1 MIEFEH
7 KLDGVKPEVITA
19 IKEFWKNLSP
29 HSVQVLAGKCSE
41 EEAKI
46 IVAQGHSLKE
56 VNELRANAK
65 LSSLDIKTNKTIA
78 KPRFAEYLK
87 KGDGALVVVKSNGFR
102 HKTNKLISN
111 AYEWVQEKH
120 PSVTID
126 VTDNDK
132 YHTYFFYIK
141 KKKEKEEKDEQI
153 IEQPII
159 EEIQP
164 NEGA

>member
-1 MIEFEH
+1 MTKMHRE
-7 KLDGVKPEVITA
+7 L
-19 IKEFWKNLSP
+19 
-29 HSVQVLAGKCSE
+29 C
-41 EEAKI
+41 
-46 IVAQGHSLKE
+46 IVHIFMCIFKY
-56 VNELRANAK
+56 R
-65 LSSLDIKTNKTIA
+65 
-78 KPRFAEYLK
+78 
-87 KGDGALVVVKSNGFR
+87 
-102 HKTNKLISN
+102 TNKLISN

-159 EEIQP
+159 EETQS